1 MHGSQD
7 AAPLDLPFVLPP
19 CLSLP
24 SPPLYLFKARHR
36 VGSRLPQESG
46 CSRLFESSTLDRTPS
61 NSRQTD
67 LQFGQCLRPLGGRAR
82 ILRIFG
88 IGVFD
93 RFLREIISLDNENCP
108 KINARFELNIKENLQ
123 YLDIY
128 LLRES

>member
-36 VGSRLPQESG
+36 VRGAPSGIG
-46 CSRLFESSTLDRTPS
+46 CSRLLESSMLDRTPS

-67 LQFGQCLRPLGGRAR
+67 LHFGHRLRLTRG
-82 ILRIFG
+82 L
-88 IGVFD
+88 
-93 RFLREIISLDNENCP
+93 E
-108 KINARFELNIKENLQ
+108 
-123 YLDIY
+123 
-128 LLRES
+128 